1 MCLYIL
7 PFFSML
13 ALVLIIFLSDPITN
27 FEPMPQNKLIL
38 YFLVIVCLILL
49 QVTNC
54 CSYTLTAT
62 ALDRANAEEALLPI
76 PKVFDSHEKE
86 KAFQNSLD
94 KDVIDDFH
102 RSSKDDS
109 VEIEGINM
117 IFS

>member
-1 MCLYIL
+1 MVNVGSIADR
-7 PFFSML
+7 SK
-13 ALVLIIFLSDPITN
+13 A
-27 FEPMPQNKLIL
+27 KK
-38 YFLVIVCLILL
+38 
-49 QVTNC
+49 
-54 CSYTLTAT
+54 AT

-109 VEIEGINM
+109 VEIEGLTFAIRHMMMMTMKEVFVTTLCWRTLQMNQ
-117 IFS
+117 I